1 MSVLTIHQW
10 TAAIN
15 NNNKSGGRGHFPR
28 TQMQYKQAEPPC
40 SGLHAKISAKKGL
53 PKWDAG
59 WWRMGQ
65 MDGYRQDTSKSPY
78 ARITRRSTW
87 GPAVSVLLLGC
98 NCAPPVLPNLPTGTG
113 ISLGSGGTGRPRRST
128 GSSAIRFL
136 FIQPGVHPIYSMRP
150 TGQIYIYAKHA
161 QQYPGQMSRPHNG
174 HTHLPKTHQHGMHR
188 ARRPAGGRWS
198 RSRCAGGTCMG
209 AGECRSEDETERA
222 AGGCRSDRVTLPS

>member
-10 TAAIN
+10 TTAIN

-40 SGLHAKISAKKGL
+40 SGLHAKISGKKGL

-113 ISLGSGGTGRPRRST
+113 ISLGSGGIGRPRRST

-136 FIQPGVHPIYSMRP
+136 FILHPIFHA
-150 TGQIYIYAKHA
+150 TNIYMQNMHSNIRA
-161 QQYPGQMSRPHNG
+161 RCLDRIR
-174 HTHLPKTHQHGMHR
+174 HTHLPKTPQHGMHR